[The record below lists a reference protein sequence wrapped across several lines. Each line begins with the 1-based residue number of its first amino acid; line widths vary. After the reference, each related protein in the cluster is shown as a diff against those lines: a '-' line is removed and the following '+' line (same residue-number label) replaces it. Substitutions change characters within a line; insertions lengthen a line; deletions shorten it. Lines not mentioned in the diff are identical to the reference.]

1 MQLAVQL
8 MMKAADSFVPRL
20 PSFASTL
27 HNRWGSTRSPQ
38 DSRRPPR
45 DADPDGRNHTMP
57 RPRSPQSPQLRH
69 NHSRGSYIVEFAL
82 ILPLV
87 LLLTVAVID
96 FGRAFFVRNIVEQ
109 AAREGARLRAV
120 SSLSDSAKVTA
131 RVNQVIGSAGVGVK
145 TLTVTGP
152 DASRLDHVVVVVN
165 FNWIFPGVFNLFGAG
180 FRNPSTLSG
189 EAWMRNEGTS

>member
-8 MMKAADSFVPRL
+8 QMKAADSFVPRL

-57 RPRSPQSPQLRH
+57 LPRSPQSPQLRH
-69 NHSRGSYIVEFAL
+69 NHSRGSSIVEFAL

-120 SSLSDSAKVTA
+120 TSVTDSARVTA
-131 RVNQVIGSAGVGVK
+131 RINQVIASAGVMESLMKMSNFALRLQPSLMEEAKHGP
-145 TLTVTGP
+145 TVLIRR
-152 DASRLDHVVVVVN
+152 ASAQRL
-165 FNWIFPGVFNLFGAG
+165 FRPQIPRPLAG
-180 FRNPSTLSG
+180 RV
-189 EAWMRNEGTS
+189 

>member
-1 MQLAVQL
+1 MRT
-8 MMKAADSFVPRL
+8 PR
-20 PSFASTL
+20 A
-27 HNRWGSTRSPQ
+27 
-38 DSRRPPR
+38 SRRPPR
-45 DADPDGRNHTMP
+45 DANPDGRTDTMNLP
-57 RPRSPQSPQLRH
+57 RPPQSPQPCR
-69 NHSRGSYIVEFAL
+69 NRSRGSAIIEFAL

-165 FNWIFPGVFNLFGAG
+165 
-180 FRNPSTLSG
+180 
-189 EAWMRNEGTS
+189 